1 MPPIDPQYEHY
12 LIARRSVEEALTPTD
27 DQRTTLIIIG
37 AYTAGILVLWNMPF
51 IKYILAPFKVRSL
64 YEKAHAS
71 NDSQMTGVIIMR
83 RFTNTAGIAIDSRPT
98 RVFTRFDRMLDMRS
112 YRVHYY

>member
-64 YEKAHAS
+64 YDTAYTS
-71 NDSQMTGVIIMR
+71 NDSQKTGVVMR
-83 RFTNTAGIAIDSRPT
+83 
-98 RVFTRFDRMLDMRS
+98 
-112 YRVHYY
+112 